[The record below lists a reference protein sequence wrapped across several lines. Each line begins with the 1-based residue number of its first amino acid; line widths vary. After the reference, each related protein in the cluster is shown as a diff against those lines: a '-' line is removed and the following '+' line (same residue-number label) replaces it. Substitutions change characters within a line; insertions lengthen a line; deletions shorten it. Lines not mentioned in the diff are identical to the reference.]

1 MSKISAII
9 HAHNDEQRLGR
20 LLDSLRPCDEVLVI
34 DHDSS
39 DRTADVA
46 REHGAKVKPFVPGV
60 QPGAYV
66 GDLRHDWV
74 LCLQPDEALS
84 EALEASLFEWKE
96 NDAPEEAI
104 GYSVALREESETGW
118 HNAGRELRLANRCRI
133 NWSDAFPQCDG
144 DGHLL
149 AGDLL
154 RFLKP

>member
-1 MSKISAII
+1 MAKISALI

-20 LLDSLRPCDEVLVI
+20 ALDSLRPCDEVLVI
-34 DHDSS
+34 DHNSN

-46 REHGAKVKPFVPGV
+46 REHGAKVKANVPGV

-96 NDAPEEAI
+96 KDAPEDAV
-104 GYSVALREESETGW
+104 GYSVALREETENGW
-118 HNAGRELRLANRCRI
+118 RNAGEQLRLANRCRI
-133 NWSDAFPQCDG
+133 NWTSALPQCDG
-144 DGHLL
+144 DGLPL
-149 AGDLL
+149 AGDL
-154 RFLKP
+154 